1 MKNTLSTT
9 TTTTNP
15 ILDAVNAYLDTV
27 QTKSGKKP
35 GETTRQNFINQ
46 CIAYELNPIK
56 RQAYLTG
63 YDSKDGAK
71 FTFIVAIDGFASIA
85 SRTGQYA
92 GKDQARYT
100 YIPNTDQIESAV
112 VTVYRMVQG
121 QRCAFTGQ
129 AFYIEYKQD
138 SSMWL
143 KMPKTMLEKC
153 AFAKALRAAFPETL
167 SGMYTDDEINTN
179 YINTEQITE
188 LEDLLELYSQV
199 KKEDLEK
206 IKQGFFKIYKINSIS
221 ELTSRQFE
229 NAIEVVNKLINKV
242 KDDENKKVD
251 IEVEPLD
258 QVADGSLIAGVR
270 PATKID

>member
-9 TTTTNP
+9 TTATNP
-15 ILDAVNAYLDTV
+15 ILDAVNNYLDTV

-35 GETTRQNFINQ
+35 DLATRQNFINQ

-71 FTFIVAIDGFASIA
+71 FTFIVGIDGFASIA

-100 YIPNTDQIESAV
+100 YDGDKLESAV
-112 VTVYRMVQG
+112 VTVYRIVQG
-121 QRCAFTGQ
+121 QKCAFAGQ
-129 AFYIEYKQD
+129 AFFAEYRQD
-138 SSMWL
+138 SPMWS

-153 AFAKALRAAFPETL
+153 AFAKALRSAFPESL

-179 YINTEQITE
+179 YINTDQIIE
-188 LEDLLELYSQV
+188 IEELLEIYSLL
-199 KKEDLEK
+199 KKETLEN
-206 IKQGFFKIYKINSIS
+206 IKEKFHKIYKINSIS

-229 NAIEVVNKLINKV
+229 NAIEVINKLITKV

-251 IEVEPLD
+251 IEVEPPD
-258 QVADGSLIAGVR
+258 QVTDGGLMEEIR
-270 PATKID
+270 PPTKLD